1 MDVILVVLIRDL
13 PQNQIIFLTET
24 ELDLLWIYLPPPQ
37 LYVVLISINFFLP
50 PHSVNL
56 CQSTSRCLLFPP
68 IISLRYF
75 LLGWPLFLLL
85 HNILLQLT
93 SQLPQSL
100 NVSKD
105 IIPSVYSSDLLW
117 SLYVIHVPGN
127 DTKYTSLFWNFSAE
141 IDFQDSETHFLVTNF
156 FWLPSDNLRLII
168 SSLTVYFT
176 GPQDTFPWGWYTL
189 FSYTIPITSW
199 NHL

>member
-1 MDVILVVLIRDL
+1 MSDVLTLVVYVDVILVVLIRDL

-50 PHSVNL
+50 PHSANL

-105 IIPSVYSSDLLW
+105 IIPSVYSSDVLW
-117 SLYVIHVPGN
+117 SLYDV
-127 DTKYTSLFWNFSAE
+127 FM
-141 IDFQDSETHFLVTNF
+141 FQGTIQSTHLYFG
-156 FWLPSDNLRLII
+156 I
-168 SSLTVYFT
+168 SV
-176 GPQDTFPWGWYTL
+176 QR
-189 FSYTIPITSW
+189 
-199 NHL
+199 